1 MDQEQT
7 RRFTTLLAI
16 AADSPEQLRRCDVY
30 RVVEA
35 AQDVGMA
42 GFAEWLGGLRPDLED
57 AIAEAVADLAPSQD
71 WIRTASPEHFAAVAA
86 RIDGEG

>member
-1 MDQEQT
+1 MAQEQT

-35 AQDVGMA
+35 AQDAGMA
-42 GFAEWLGGLRPDLED
+42 GFPAWLEELRPDLVDE
-57 AIAEAVADLAPSQD
+57 IAEATTDLAPSQD
-71 WIRTASPEHFAAVAA
+71 WSRTASPEHFAAVAA
-86 RIDGEG
+86 RMSGEG